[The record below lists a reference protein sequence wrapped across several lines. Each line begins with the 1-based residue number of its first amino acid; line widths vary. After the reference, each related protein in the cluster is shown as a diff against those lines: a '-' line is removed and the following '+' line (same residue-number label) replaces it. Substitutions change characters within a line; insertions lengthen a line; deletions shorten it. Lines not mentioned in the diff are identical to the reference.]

1 MRRDLAQGPEVRVG
15 IDHPQGRPRP
25 AESLADALEDAR
37 RGVLQASRLFQG
49 AGGRVLGHETPA
61 RLGPL
66 GEVVLE
72 TPMHLAER
80 ERFLGAPLVRQGALH
95 ELTYLRADRIHH
107 GQ

>member
-1 MRRDLAQGPEVRVG
+1 
-15 IDHPQGRPRP
+15 
-25 AESLADALEDAR
+25 
-37 RGVLQASRLFQG
+37 
-49 AGGRVLGHETPA
+49 VLGHETPA